1 VGGLHVLTDMAV
13 GVAAAQTPAPLP
25 SPSDLAALDPSVSI
39 TLLVSSVVLA
49 LLAYIGPAVR
59 DRIRPPKPAEPPAPQ
74 AVPASASPPA
84 HALPGASTAVDQAE
98 VRTSQFIDHLLR
110 QLQAGGER
118 EDELEDRLHAKEAE
132 HEVRLRSRDERIS
145 QLEQELRRLEGLLW
159 QRGNR

>member
-1 VGGLHVLTDMAV
+1 MGGLHVLTDLAV

-59 DRIRPPKPAEPPAPQ
+59 DRIRPPKPAEPPAQQ
-74 AVPASASPPA
+74 AVSASALA
-84 HALPGASTAVDQAE
+84 HAMPGASTAVDQAE

-110 QLQAGGER
+110 QLQASGER

-159 QRGNR
+159 QRGIR